1 MRKLKIRILCLAL
14 CSAIMLCATACKSV
28 DDTNSSSLP
37 SSTTTSTSSTSS
49 TSSDTDINS
58 DVQSTETKPEDTSSE
73 NSSTNSS
80 LPTNTSSNAST
91 NSTVSEENTV
101 SEDKS
106 IIEMLYGFSS
116 IKKVNYYCVR
126 NLPGSDIIY
135 SVSSIITNT
144 NTDIVSDTSLK
155 LLCDDKNVKIDNTV
169 ITIPSSYAKSN
180 KSIKLTAYH
189 SAVDTKFDFTIK
201 PDVKWNLIFEDNF
214 DSAEI
219 NTDVWNIWDQKRD
232 WRYSYSKDNMILD
245 GNGNLINR
253 MSVLKKPD
261 AVTGETQISGA
272 MTTQGKFETTYGY
285 FEVRMIP
292 HRAEG
297 LMGAFWLM
305 CGDMGDKD
313 AADDGTAK
321 NGCEV
326 DIIETFYHRKDPSH
340 TIHWDGYTHTKSH
353 HFNNSG
359 RDDIFDGNYHTFAF
373 RWSPTEYAFLIDGVV
388 TGKTNKVDICDQP
401 GYLLISSHFNTN
413 AGTLPIGA
421 GEYTDMIVDYVKVY
435 SSSDDIK

>member
-1 MRKLKIRILCLAL
+1 MKFNRILCL
-14 CSAIMLCATACKSV
+14 MLCVAMLLCAAACRKNPSSLSS
-28 DDTNSSSLP
+28 NSSDT
-37 SSTTTSTSSTSS
+37 SSFEEVYQDVEFIEPDNTVTSSKTDTSPQNNTSSTV
-49 TSSDTDINS
+49 SDSGSKPTPSQTDDS
-58 DVQSTETKPEDTSSE
+58 AKDV
-73 NSSTNSS
+73 
-80 LPTNTSSNAST
+80 LA
-91 NSTVSEENTV
+91 
-101 SEDKS
+101 
-106 IIEMLYGFSS
+106 MLYGFNS
-116 IKKVNYYCVR
+116 IEKVDYYCVK
-126 NLPGSDIIY
+126 NLPNSDAIY
-135 SVSSIITNT
+135 AITEIITDTGT
-144 NTDIVSDTSLK
+144 NICDSTSEI
-155 LLCDDKNVKIDNTV
+155 LCDDKNIKIDQKIITV
-169 ITIPSSYAKSN
+169 PYSYLKKHKSV
-180 KSIKLTAYH
+180 KLTAYH
-189 SAVDTKFDFTIK
+189 SGMDVKLDFTIK
-201 PDVKWNLIFEDNF
+201 FEDKWDLIFEDDFEGTTIDLNK
-214 DSAEI
+214 
-219 NTDVWNIWDQKRD
+219 WNIWDEMRD

-253 MSVLKKPD
+253 MSVLEKPD

-285 FEVRMIP
+285 FEIRMIP
-292 HRAEG
+292 HKAEG

-321 NGCEV
+321 NGCEI

-373 RWSPTEYAFLIDGVV
+373 RWSPTEYVFLIDDVV
-388 TGKTNKVDICDQP
+388 TGKTNEVDICDQP

-421 GEYTDMIVDYVKVY
+421 GEHTDMVVDYVRVY
-435 SSSDDIK
+435 QSPVDTK

>member
-1 MRKLKIRILCLAL
+1 MKFNRILCLML
-14 CSAIMLCATACKSV
+14 CVAVLLCATACRKNPSSLSS
-28 DDTNSSSLP
+28 NSSDT
-37 SSTTTSTSSTSS
+37 SSFEEIYQNVEFVEPDNNVTSSKTDTSSQNNTSSTVSVS
-49 TSSDTDINS
+49 GSKPTPSQTDDS
-58 DVQSTETKPEDTSSE
+58 AKDV
-73 NSSTNSS
+73 
-80 LPTNTSSNAST
+80 LA
-91 NSTVSEENTV
+91 
-101 SEDKS
+101 
-106 IIEMLYGFSS
+106 MLYGFKS
-116 IKKVNYYCVR
+116 IEKVNYYCVK
-126 NLPGSDIIY
+126 NLPNSDAIY
-135 SVSSIITNT
+135 AITEIITDTGT
-144 NTDIVSDTSLK
+144 NICDSTSEI
-155 LLCDDKNVKIDNTV
+155 LCDDKNIKIDQKIITV
-169 ITIPSSYAKSN
+169 PYSYLKKHKSV
-180 KSIKLTAYH
+180 KLTAYH
-189 SAVDTKFDFTIK
+189 SGVDVKLDFTIK
-201 PDVKWNLIFEDNF
+201 FEDKWDLVFEDDFEGTTIDLNK
-214 DSAEI
+214 
-219 NTDVWNIWDQKRD
+219 WNIWDEMRD

-253 MSVLKKPD
+253 MSVLEKPD
-261 AVTGETQISGA
+261 TVTGETQISGA

-285 FEVRMIP
+285 FEIRMIP

-321 NGCEV
+321 NGCEI

-373 RWSPTEYAFLIDGVV
+373 RWSPTEYVFLIDNVV
-388 TGKTNKVDICDQP
+388 TGKTNEVDICDQP

-421 GEYTDMIVDYVKVY
+421 GEHTDMIVDYVRVY
-435 SSSDDIK
+435 QSPVDTK